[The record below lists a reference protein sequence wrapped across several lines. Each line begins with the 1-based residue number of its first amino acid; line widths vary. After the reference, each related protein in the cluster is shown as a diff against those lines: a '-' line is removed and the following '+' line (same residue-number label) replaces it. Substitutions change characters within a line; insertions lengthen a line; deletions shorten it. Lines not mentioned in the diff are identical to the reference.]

1 MTALRQYVW
10 RQGERAELSGQ
21 RAKVLQFI
29 KSRPTFPTA
38 EEIRVHMGWQKYA
51 SVSDVMR
58 ALIGD
63 GYIRRTGNFG
73 SKWELAP

>member
-1 MTALRQYVW
+1 MSALRQYVY
-10 RQGERAELSGQ
+10 RENQKAPLSGQ

-63 GYIRRTGNFG
+63 GYVRRTRNFG
-73 SKWELAP
+73 RKWELVE

>member
-1 MTALRQYVW
+1 
-10 RQGERAELSGQ
+10 
-21 RAKVLQFI
+21 
-29 KSRPTFPTA
+29 
-38 EEIRVHMGWQKYA
+38 MGWQKYA